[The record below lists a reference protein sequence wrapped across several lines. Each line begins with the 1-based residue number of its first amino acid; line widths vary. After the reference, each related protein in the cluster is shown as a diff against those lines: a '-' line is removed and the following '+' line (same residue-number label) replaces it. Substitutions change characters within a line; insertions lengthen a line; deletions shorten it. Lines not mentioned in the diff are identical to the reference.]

1 MNLTPIKSN
10 ALFSLLLGVAFS
22 ASTFTEFSQAEVIKV
37 PVGQQGDTASAQ
49 KPQLGMTMELVE
61 QQFGVP
67 VTRSPARGKPPII
80 RWEYNDF
87 VVYFEGTDVI
97 HSVIKHRRKD

>member
-1 MNLTPIKSN
+1 MNLMSINTL
-10 ALFSLLLGVAFS
+10 ALLLGLALSVGTFS
-22 ASTFTEFSQAEVIKV
+22 ERTYAEVIKV
-37 PVGQQGDTASAQ
+37 PIGQQGNAGAAE

-61 QQFGVP
+61 KEFGVP

-87 VVYFEGTDVI
+87 VVYFEGTYVI
-97 HSVIKHRRKD
+97 HSIIKHRRKD